1 MAVACGEDF
10 TVVVMEKGD
19 LWTFGKDEYVQ
30 CETNAVGLNGHG
42 TDAYQL
48 LPACVG
54 SPDDVFYGEAV
65 VMVAAG
71 HHHTACVTA
80 KGKLW
85 TWGNGEFGQLGH
97 GDRESRQRPE
107 RLEKEMYGGSPAVM
121 VACGGSHTL
130 VLTAG
135 GLVWSCGDGDLG
147 QLGHGDTSYMLVL
160 TLVAEEVFRGEQ
172 IVMVAA
178 GGNHSVALGAEGR
191 VWTWGHGQSGR
202 LGHND
207 EVNRLVPTQLAGEA
221 LGGAVAVLVA
231 AGCVHT
237 AAVTS
242 QGALWVW
249 GRGSD
254 GQLGLGDCARRL
266 APTLVGAKAAF
277 GQFQVLT
284 VACGHWHTLAVTK
297 DGALWTFGEGDDGKL
312 GHNDFNDWLVPTRI
326 EAQQFGNANIVAV
339 AAGSRHSAAVTE
351 DGTLYTWGNAPGLG
365 HADGKTKLVPTHI
378 APHLLQGSRVG
389 RCHDLPLLHALAFAM
404 GTHARLGSAAPTVP
418 VAGGDSK
425 RWSQRQQ
432 GKTPTS
438 ADEGKDCEFFT
449 MPGELL
455 HRVVESCESSWPEGR
470 VGELDGVVRLLGGGM
485 MKKRGSASRSR

>member
-30 CETNAVGLNGHG
+30 CETNAVGLNGHD

-54 SPDDVFYGEAV
+54 SPDDVFDGEAV

-97 GDRESRQRPE
+97 SDRESRQRPA

-147 QLGHGDTSYMLVL
+147 QLGHGDTAYMLVL

-191 VWTWGHGQSGR
+191 VWTWGHGESGR

-207 EVNRLVPTQLAGEA
+207 EEDRLVPTQLAGEA
-221 LGGAVAVLVA
+221 LGGAAAVLVA

-237 AAVTS
+237 AAVTI

-254 GQLGLGDCARRL
+254 GRLGLGDCARRL
-266 APTLVGAKAAF
+266 APTLVGAEAAF
-277 GQFQVLT
+277 GQLQVQR
-284 VACGHWHTLAVTK
+284 LA
-297 DGALWTFGEGDDGKL
+297 GADA
-312 GHNDFNDWLVPTRI
+312 I
-326 EAQQFGNANIVAV
+326 EAQQFGNANIVSV
-339 AAGSRHSAAVTE
+339 SAGSRHSAAVTE
-351 DGTLYTWGNAPGLG
+351 EGILYTWGNAPGLG

-389 RCHDLPLLHALAFAM
+389 RCHDLPPLHALAFAM
-404 GTHARLGSAAPTVP
+404 GTHARLGSAAPTAL

-438 ADEGKDCEFFT
+438 ADKGKDCEFFT